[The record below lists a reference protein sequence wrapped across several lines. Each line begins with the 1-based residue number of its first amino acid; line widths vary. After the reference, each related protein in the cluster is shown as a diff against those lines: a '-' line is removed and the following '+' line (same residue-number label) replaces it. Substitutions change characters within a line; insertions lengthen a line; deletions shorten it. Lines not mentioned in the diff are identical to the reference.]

1 MDETDAPKLPF
12 DRSYW
17 VVPGKLLAGAY
28 PGNRDAEKAQAKL
41 SRLLDAGIRN
51 VIDLTEPGEANCE
64 GKPFVPYEGLLLGLA
79 RERGSQVRYL
89 RMPIADTSVPTQRQ
103 MLRILDA
110 VDRSLHSGHPV
121 YVHCW
126 GGVGRTGTVVG
137 CWLARHGI
145 ASGKA
150 VLEKIR
156 ELRRG
161 EPSSYRTSPESEAQ
175 RAMVVSWRED

>member
-1 MDETDAPKLPF
+1 MDETDAPPLPF

-28 PGNRDAEKAQAKL
+28 PGNRDAERAKEKL

-51 VIDLTEPGEANCE
+51 VVDLTEPGEANRE
-64 GKPFVPYEGLLLGLA
+64 GTPFAPYDGLLLDLA
-79 RERGSQVRYL
+79 RERGTQVRTL
-89 RMPIADTSVPTQRQ
+89 RMPIADCSVPTHRQ
-103 MLRILDA
+103 MVRILDT
-110 VDRSLHSGHPV
+110 VDRSLDTGHPV

-145 ASGKA
+145 ASGRG
-150 VLEKIR
+150 VLEKIQG
-156 ELRRG
+156 LRRG
-161 EPSSYRTSPESEAQ
+161 EPSAYRTSPESEEQ